1 MTIFFNRA
9 GRALRSPG
17 SGRLMGKV
25 LIWER
30 DGHDWPNRQASRFV
44 RAAGIRWHLQ
54 EMGHGPVLLLLHGT
68 GASTHSWR
76 RLAPLLATRFSVVA
90 PDLPGHA
97 FTEMPQAELLSLSG
111 MARALAQLL
120 GTLGQT
126 PAVVAGHS
134 AGAAVLA
141 RMTLD
146 HSIDARA
153 LICLNGALLP
163 LAGLAGR
170 VFSPIAKFLV
180 TTSLAPRL
188 FAWRAAEEG
197 VVERVI
203 ENTGSKLDAAGLA
216 LYRRLAASPGHVAAA
231 LAMMANWDLAPL
243 ERDLPRLR
251 TPSLLVV
258 GANDLSV
265 PPSQA
270 FQVCDLLPSASV
282 SYLRGLGHLAH
293 EEQPDMVATKMIQFA
308 CNQGVFTDE
317 SSP

>member
-1 MTIFFNRA
+1 MTIFFNRPGRPRRTA
-9 GRALRSPG
+9 GDGVP
-17 SGRLMGKV
+17 MGNA

-30 DGHDWPNRQASRFV
+30 DGRDWPNRQASQFV
-44 RAAGIRWHLQ
+44 RAAGIRWHFQ
-54 EMGHGPVLLLLHGT
+54 VMGQGPVLLLLHGT

-97 FTEMPQAELLSLSG
+97 FTELPQNELLSLSG

-120 GTLGQT
+120 EALGQK
-126 PAVVAGHS
+126 PAVIAGHS

-146 HSIDARA
+146 RSINARA

-163 LAGLAGR
+163 LGGLAGQ

-180 TTSLAPRL
+180 TTSLASRL

-203 ENTGSKLDAAGLA
+203 ENTGSKLDAVGLA
-216 LYRRLAASPGHVAAA
+216 LYRRLAANPGHVAAA
-231 LAMMANWDLAPL
+231 LAMMANWDLASL

-258 GANDLSV
+258 GANDLSI
-265 PPSQA
+265 PPTQA
-270 FQVCDLLPSASV
+270 FRVCDLLPAASV

-293 EEQPDMVATKMIQFA
+293 EEQPDTVATKMIEFA
-308 CNQGVFTDE
+308 RNQGLLSNE
-317 SSP
+317 GGA